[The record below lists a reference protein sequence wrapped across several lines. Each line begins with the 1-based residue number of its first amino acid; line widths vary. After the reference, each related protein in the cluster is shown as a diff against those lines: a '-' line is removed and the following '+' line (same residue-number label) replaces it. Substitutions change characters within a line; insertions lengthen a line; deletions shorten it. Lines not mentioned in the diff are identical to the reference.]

1 MHENNMNEKDINERL
16 ATLEANDKQKWF
28 DISEIRD
35 DIKDIKDNLLKRP
48 SWSVSIIITMLSTI
62 CVWLLVF
69 VVTH

>member
-16 ATLEANDKQKWF
+16 ATLEANDRQKWF

-35 DIKDIKDNLLKRP
+35 DIKDIKDNLLNRP
-48 SWSVSIIITMLSTI
+48 SWSVSIVITMLSTI

>member
-16 ATLEANDKQKWF
+16 ATLEANDKQKWCE
-28 DISEIRD
+28 ISEIRD

-48 SWSVSIIITMLSTI
+48 SWSVSIVITILSTI

-69 VVTH
+69 VATH

>member
-16 ATLEANDKQKWF
+16 ATLEANDKQRWF

>member
-48 SWSVSIIITMLSTI
+48 SWSVSIVITMLSTI

>member
-35 DIKDIKDNLLKRP
+35 DIKDIKDNLLNRP
-48 SWSVSIIITMLSTI
+48 SWSVSIVITMLSTI

>member
-16 ATLEANDKQKWF
+16 ATLEANDKQKWYE
-28 DISEIRD
+28 ISEIRD

-48 SWSVSIIITMLSTI
+48 SWSVSIVITMLSTI

-69 VVTH
+69 VATH

>member
-1 MHENNMNEKDINERL
+1 MHENNMNEIDINERL
-16 ATLEANDKQKWF
+16 ATLEANDKQKWS

-48 SWSVSIIITMLSTI
+48 SWSVSIVITMLSTI

-69 VVTH
+69 VATH